1 MHLLRV
7 SLASVAILALQAA
20 AQIGEYNPIY
30 SDYDYCQGITPTAQ
44 TYQPMAGATL
54 KKVQLFMRHGD
65 RAPSMV
71 FPGDDANYNLCG
83 NSLESH
89 YSGDEPLSRTP
100 TVQSKMMNLQDSPY
114 AHLLWKG
121 NCDIGQLTNKGK
133 QQTFNVGK
141 SIRSIYVDMLKF
153 LPKFLKSDTLY
164 VRNTYVVRTRE
175 SAEHML
181 NGLYP
186 SLFRVPGTVVE
197 MDAYP
202 EAIENIIIS
211 KSVCP
216 ALPGLFKAFTAT
228 PAFLNFYKSNYPL
241 MVKTNNILGVA
252 NNPNYN
258 NSLNGDFF
266 MPRLCNNMPL
276 PCSRTNTTDCI
287 TTAEAT
293 KAMAGAWIMAS
304 GPLRF
309 GPEAEKAKRVS
320 GGMFVGTIPKNIRA
334 TLKGDTSSRPF
345 EFFSVHDQSIDQ
357 ILAIVSSPDAPWP
370 GYAATLLFETWQLAD
385 KSYVVRAIYEGKPV
399 QAHPDLKCSLDA
411 CPLDVFAA
419 FLESFVPSDPKAE
432 CSI

>member
-1 MHLLRV
+1 MRLLCV
-7 SLASVAILALQAA
+7 SLASVAFLALQAA

-30 SDYDYCQGITPTAQ
+30 SDYDYCQGITPTTR

-89 YSGDEPLSRTP
+89 FSGDDLLSRTP
-100 TVQSKMMNLQDSPY
+100 TVQPKIMNPHDSPY
-114 AHLLWKG
+114 SQLLWKG
-121 NCDIGQLTNKGK
+121 NCDIAQLTNRGK

-141 SIRSIYVDMLKF
+141 SIRSIYVDLLKF
-153 LPKFLKSDTLY
+153 LPKILNSDILY
-164 VRNTYVVRTRE
+164 VRNTFAVRTRE

-186 SLFRVPGTVVE
+186 SLYRVPGTVVE
-197 MDAYP
+197 MNAYP
-202 EAIENIIIS
+202 EAVENIIITRGI
-211 KSVCP
+211 CP
-216 ALPGLFKAFTAT
+216 ALPDLFKPFTAT
-228 PAFLNFYKSNYPL
+228 PTFLNFFKSNYPL

-252 NNPNYN
+252 NNPSYN

-266 MPRLCNNMPL
+266 ISRLCNNMPL

-287 TTAEAT
+287 TPAEAI
-293 KAMAGAWIMAS
+293 KAIAGSWVMS
-304 GPLRF
+304 YGPMRY
-309 GPEAEKAKRVS
+309 GAHAEKAKRVS
-320 GGMFVGTIPKNIRA
+320 GGTFVGTIPKNIRA
-334 TLKGDTSSRPF
+334 TLNGDTSSRPF

-357 ILAIVSSPDAPWP
+357 ILAIVSSPDVPWP
-370 GYAATLLFETWQLAD
+370 GYASTLLFETWQLAD
-385 KSYVVRAIYEGKPV
+385 KSYVVRAIYEGKSV

-432 CSI
+432 CGF

>member
-1 MHLLRV
+1 MHPLRV
-7 SLASVAILALQAA
+7 SLASVAFLALQAA

-65 RAPSMV
+65 RVPSMV

-83 NSLESH
+83 NSLENH
-89 YSGDEPLSRTP
+89 YSGNDHLARTP
-100 TVQSKMMNLQDSPY
+100 T
-114 AHLLWKG
+114 
-121 NCDIGQLTNKGK
+121 
-133 QQTFNVGK
+133 TFNVGK

-153 LPKFLKSDTLY
+153 LPKFLKNDTLY

-186 SLFRVPGTVVE
+186 SLFRVPETVVE
-197 MDAYP
+197 MNAYP
-202 EAIENIIIS
+202 EAVENILIS
-211 KSVCP
+211 KNVCP
-216 ALPGLFKAFTAT
+216 ALPDLFKRFTAT

-252 NNPNYN
+252 NNPSYN
-258 NSLNGDFF
+258 NTLNGDFF

-276 PCSRTNTTDCI
+276 PCSRTNATDCI
-287 TTAEAT
+287 TPAEAT
-293 KAMAGAWIMAS
+293 RAMTGTWVMAY

-334 TLKGDTSSRPF
+334 TLKGDPSSRPF

-357 ILAIVSSPDAPWP
+357 IMAIVSSPD
-370 GYAATLLFETWQLAD
+370 
-385 KSYVVRAIYEGKPV
+385 GKPV

-411 CPLDVFAA
+411 CPLDVFAD

-432 CSI
+432 CGF